1 MRQFIL
7 TLSIALT
14 FLAPHAQATFL
25 FENEE
30 WTLISGQTS
39 EGMLGCTDSTG
50 LTYDVGSELFINDCE
65 YIICEQDD
73 NWSDTMTVDDC
84 FNIGCIAGACVDVSL
99 FGQEGTYSSIEDCQ
113 LECGNS
119 TELDFECV
127 LDACVDIG
135 QFGQEGSYSTIEECQ
150 ESCGEQLPYECLFG
164 TCVDISEFG
173 QEGSYSSEEQCIEDC
188 QSVAGEPSF
197 ECIAGMCIDIGQFGQ
212 EGSYDSLGECEKSC
226 QSNNESPSYECVADM
241 CVDVGQFGQEGSYD
255 NLEECQI
262 ICEEAPASVQE
273 YSSNITIAPNPFS
286 NYTQIYSNNIVIS
299 YNLFDLNGRK
309 VKSQII
315 NNNSFKLDKDLLP
328 LGMYYLEIVSEKGQS
343 FNKLIIK

>member
-1 MRQFIL
+1 M
-7 TLSIALT
+7 
-14 FLAPHAQATFL
+14 APHAQATFL

-30 WTLISGQTS
+30 WTLISGQNS

-65 YIICEQDD
+65 YIICVQDD
-73 NWSDTMTVDDC
+73 NWSDTMIVDDC
-84 FNIGCIAGACVDVSL
+84 FNIGCIAEACVDVSL
-99 FGQEGTYSSIEDCQ
+99 FGQEGTYYSIEDCQ

-119 TELDFECV
+119 TELTFECV

-135 QFGQEGSYSTIEECQ
+135 QFGQEGSYS
-150 ESCGEQLPYECLFG
+150 
-164 TCVDISEFG
+164 
-173 QEGSYSSEEQCIEDC
+173 SEEQCIEDC
-188 QSVAGEPSF
+188 QAVAGEPSF

-226 QSNNESPSYECVADM
+226 QSNNETPSYECVADM

-262 ICEEAPASVQE
+262 ICEGAPASVQE

-286 NYTQIYSNNIVIS
+286 NYTQIYSINIVIS

-343 FNKLIIK
+343 FNKLIIE

>member
-14 FLAPHAQATFL
+14 FLAPHTQATFL

-119 TELDFECV
+119 TELAFECV

-150 ESCGEQLPYECLFG
+150 ESCGEQLPYECFFG

-188 QSVAGEPSF
+188 QAVAGEPSF
-197 ECIAGMCIDIGQFGQ
+197 ECIAG
-212 EGSYDSLGECEKSC
+212 
-226 QSNNESPSYECVADM
+226 M

-262 ICEEAPASVQE
+262 ICEGAPASVQE

>member
-7 TLSIALT
+7 TLSFALT
-14 FLAPHAQATFL
+14 FLAPHTQAAFL

-30 WTLISGQTS
+30 WTPISGQTS

-65 YIICEQDD
+65 YIVCEDDD

-84 FNIGCIAGACVDVSL
+84 FNIGCLAGACVDVSL

-119 TELDFECV
+119 TELTFECV

-150 ESCGEQLPYECLFG
+150 ESCGEQLPYECLLG
-164 TCVDISEFG
+164 TCVDISAFG

-188 QSVAGEPSF
+188 QAVAGEPSF
-197 ECIAGMCIDIGQFGQ
+197 ECIAGMCID
-212 EGSYDSLGECEKSC
+212 
-226 QSNNESPSYECVADM
+226 
-241 CVDVGQFGQEGSYD
+241 VGQFGQEGTYE

-262 ICEEAPASVQE
+262 MCEGAPASVQE

-286 NYTQIYSNNIVIS
+286 NYTQIYSKNVVVS
-299 YNLFDLNGRK
+299 YNLFDMKGRK
-309 VKSQII
+309 VKSQIV
-315 NNNSFKLDKDLLP
+315 NNNSFKLDRDILP
-328 LGMYYLEIVSEKGQS
+328 LGMYYLEIFSEQDQS